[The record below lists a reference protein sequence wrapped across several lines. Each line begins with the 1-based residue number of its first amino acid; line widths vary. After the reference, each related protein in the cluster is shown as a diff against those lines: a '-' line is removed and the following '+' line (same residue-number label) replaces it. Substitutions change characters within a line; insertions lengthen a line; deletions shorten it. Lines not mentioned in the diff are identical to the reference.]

1 MSKAS
6 TSKAKVPHRVSIVKA
21 DGVYHDG
28 PTTSEHL
35 TPEGH
40 QNTQRGSGTDFLP
53 QSSKCIINGGGARS
67 DMFRKRLME
76 SMAMIRSQQQVHAV
90 ASRYPGNPCD
100 AEQIHHF
107 HPYPELLD
115 LRKSSTPAKPKEQ
128 RFLKFCKEHY
138 DEDVI
143 RRFQR
148 DFDFSLFD
156 DML

>member
-1 MSKAS
+1 MSTTKGEAAS
-6 TSKAKVPHRVSIVKA
+6 Q
-21 DGVYHDG
+21 DD
-28 PTTSEHL
+28 PTNPENL
-35 TPEGH
+35 VPEGPDKA
-40 QNTQRGSGTDFLP
+40 QRESQSNFLP
-53 QSSKCIINGGGARS
+53 QSSKCINRIDARS
-67 DMFRKRLME
+67 DLFRKRLME

-100 AEQIHHF
+100 PEQIHHF

-115 LRKSSTPAKPKEQ
+115 LKKSSTPPKPKEQ

-138 DEDVI
+138 DEETI

-148 DFDFSLFD
+148 DYDFSLFD